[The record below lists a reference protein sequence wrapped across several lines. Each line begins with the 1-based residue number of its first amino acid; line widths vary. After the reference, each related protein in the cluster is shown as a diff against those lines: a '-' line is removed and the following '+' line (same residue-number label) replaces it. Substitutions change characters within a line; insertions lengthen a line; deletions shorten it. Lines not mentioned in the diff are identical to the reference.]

1 MRLIDAEGNLAANAS
16 ALIGTTV
23 GLFCVR
29 TGLNSPPSPSLHIL
43 MLVIIGWGCVGVLAT
58 SWSLDKF
65 GRKPTMYA
73 LVAIYAVGGI
83 LVTAAQN
90 IGMFIFART
99 VHGFAGVSFI
109 AASMS

>member
-1 MRLIDAEGNLAANAS
+1 
-16 ALIGTTV
+16 
-23 GLFCVR
+23 
-29 TGLNSPPSPSLHIL
+29 
-43 MLVIIGWGCVGVLAT
+43 
-58 SWSLDKF
+58 
-65 GRKPTMYA
+65 MYA